1 MDPCLKPVWDCIFSH
16 CDLRSYGR
24 LAQTCQALHKVAN
37 LPRHVVRQVRGLK
50 ESIQDAQPLTLED
63 FLNNSSYHSTDFLRV
78 RNPSLETVL
87 EALHNPWILE
97 LLNDQMQCRLGEK
110 SLTGVLHKNP
120 FMLRHVCDQMRTRA
134 VCMAAVT
141 ISGDVIQYLSDAQ
154 QKKVGMEVC
163 IAAVNSRSYALQ
175 YVCEAMR
182 TPELVVQTF
191 MKDGMSLAYLSH
203 SEQRNLGVTVCI
215 QAVEKNGL
223 AIKYLC
229 DDLKTKEVCLAAIKE
244 DPYALR
250 YISTAKQLELGKELC
265 LEAIRRDKTVF
276 PHVCDQMK
284 AIHPELYLEVIRQ
297 DRKYA
302 LHFY

>member
-1 MDPCLKPVWDCIFSH
+1 
-16 CDLRSYGR
+16 
-24 LAQTCQALHKVAN
+24 
-37 LPRHVVRQVRGLK
+37 
-50 ESIQDAQPLTLED
+50 
-63 FLNNSSYHSTDFLRV
+63 
-78 RNPSLETVL
+78 
-87 EALHNPWILE
+87 
-97 LLNDQMQCRLGEK
+97 
-110 SLTGVLHKNP
+110 
-120 FMLRHVCDQMRTRA
+120 
-134 VCMAAVT
+134 MAAVT